1 MSSSSSIAATLRPEA
16 RQKIAIEALS
26 KSKPITHI
34 AKEYQVSRKFV
45 RIQSQKAHKALDE
58 SFEPTPPDDQVLFH
72 LPVTHNW
79 LFQMILGLVF
89 ICHCSLRGVV
99 ELLRDV
105 FHFTIS
111 PSTVRNR
118 LEVAA
123 QRAREINA
131 EQDLSRIQVDLLDE
145 IFQGSA
151 PVLVGIDATSTYCYL
166 LALAEHRDGDTW
178 GCHLLDAVDQGLNPE
193 RTIADAG
200 TGLRAGHK
208 AVFGEE
214 KPCHGDVFH
223 LQHQC
228 QGVVNS
234 LERQTRGA
242 TTRLQVLEQEMEVA
256 KQKAQGN
263 RVSTKLTQ
271 ARQVESTAI
280 ALERDVKTLVQWLNH
295 DVLELAGP
303 ALKERQ
309 ELYDFVAVE
318 LRLREGMG
326 GKKVRTLRKALVN
339 QRDDIL
345 GFAQVLDDKLA
356 AIANRLD
363 TPIYWVRQMCLFFRK
378 QPTSQAYWQVW
389 DYLHQKLSWKFHS
402 LYEAVQ
408 EAMKQTPRASSLVE
422 NLNSRLRNYFFLRKQ
437 LGPSYLNL
445 LQFFLNHRQFMRSDV
460 PERVGKSPKELMTG
474 QGHPHWLEML
484 GFKRFQQA

>member
-1 MSSSSSIAATLRPEA
+1 
-16 RQKIAIEALS
+16 
-26 KSKPITHI
+26 
-34 AKEYQVSRKFV
+34 
-45 RIQSQKAHKALDE
+45 
-58 SFEPTPPDDQVLFH
+58 
-72 LPVTHNW
+72 
-79 LFQMILGLVF
+79 
-89 ICHCSLRGVV
+89 VV

-123 QRAREINA
+123 ERARAINA
-131 EQDLSRIQVDLLDE
+131 QQDLSRIKVDLLDE

-151 PVLVGIDATSTYCYL
+151 PVLVGIDAASTYCYL
-166 LALAEHRDGDTW
+166 LALSEHRDGDTW
-178 GCHLLDAVDQGLNPE
+178 GCHLLDAVDQGLDPE

-234 LERQTRGA
+234 LVRQTQGA

-256 KQKAQGN
+256 KQKGQGN
-263 RVSTKLTQ
+263 RVSKKLTQ

-309 ELYDFVAVE
+309 ELYDFVASE
-318 LRLREGMG
+318 LRLREGIG

-356 AIANRLD
+356 VVAQKLD
-363 TPIYWVRQMCLFFRK
+363 IPLYWVRQMCLFFRK
-378 QPTSQAYWQVW
+378 QPTSQAYWQTW
-389 DYLHQKLSWKFHS
+389 DYLHQKLSWKFHA

-474 QGHPHWLEML
+474 QEHPHWLEML